1 MYSQH
6 KHNYNK
12 MQDLYEKFQQEQDLF
27 TSIEQLKEALPVN
40 QDYVSRKIEFDN
52 SEYDTVIRELINLCD
67 N

>member
-1 MYSQH
+1 
-6 KHNYNK
+6 

-27 TSIEQLKEALPVN
+27 TSIERLKEALPVN
-40 QDYVSRKIEFDN
+40 RDHVSRKIEFDN